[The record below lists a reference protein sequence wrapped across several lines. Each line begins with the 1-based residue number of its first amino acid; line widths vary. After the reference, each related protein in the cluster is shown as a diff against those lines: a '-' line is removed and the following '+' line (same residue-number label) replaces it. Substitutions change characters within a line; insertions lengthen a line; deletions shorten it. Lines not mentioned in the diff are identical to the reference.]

1 MIPVLQGKHIVLGV
15 TGSIAAYKAVFLASR
30 LHQAGAVVDVIMTDA
45 AMELVR
51 PLTFQ
56 AITHRPVVTT
66 MFSLLAETEIGHVT
80 LAKQADLLLIA
91 PATANT
97 IARLAAGLTDNM
109 LAATA
114 LATRAPIVI
123 APAMETGMWE
133 NPLTQ
138 ANLVRLKET
147 RDVTV
152 ISPAAG
158 HLASDVSGIGR
169 MVEPDEIVEVVRV
182 VLGRH
187 GDLAGRHVIVTAGGT
202 REPIDPVRFVGN
214 HSSGKMGYALAAA
227 TRDRGAR
234 VTLIHAET
242 SLAPIYAVTDIPVTT
257 AQQMRD
263 AVFSCLPGADAVL
276 MAAAVADFRPV
287 VASNHKIKKRP
298 DTTGLTIE
306 MERTPDILAEVGH
319 WRRSRRSSAPPPL
332 HPSAPPLPILVG
344 FAAET
349 EDLIGNARAK
359 LESKGADLI
368 VANPVPQAFGSDLN
382 QATLLLADGTVEEL
396 PLLSKAELSERIL
409 DAVVRKLSESW

>member
-1 MIPVLQGKHIVLGV
+1 MIPVLRDRHIVLGV

-51 PLTFQ
+51 PLSFQ

-80 LAKQADLLLIA
+80 LAKQADLMLIA
-91 PATANT
+91 PATANS
-97 IARLAAGLTDNM
+97 IARLAAGLADNM
-109 LAATA
+109 LTATA

-138 ANLVRLKET
+138 ANLARLKEL
-147 RDVTV
+147 RDLTV
-152 ISPAAG
+152 VGPATG
-158 HLASDVSGIGR
+158 HLASDASGLGR
-169 MVEPDEIVEVVRV
+169 MAEPDEIVEAVRV

-187 GDLAGRHVIVTAGGT
+187 GDLAGRHVVVTAGGT

-214 HSSGKMGYALAAA
+214 HASGKMGYALATAA
-227 TRDRGAR
+227 RDRGAR
-234 VTLIHAET
+234 VTLIHGET
-242 SLAPIYAVTDIPVTT
+242 GLAPIYAVTDVAVPTV
-257 AQQMRD
+257 QQMHD
-263 AVFSCLPGADAVL
+263 AVFAALPDADALV

-287 VASNHKIKKRP
+287 TTSDHKIKKQP
-298 DTTGLTIE
+298 DTTGLIVE
-306 MERTPDILAEVGH
+306 LERTPDILAEVGR
-319 WRRSRRSSAPPPL
+319 WRKTDGGAVPARPV
-332 HPSAPPLPILVG
+332 LVG

-349 EDLIGNARAK
+349 EDLVRNARAK

-368 VANPVPQAFGSDLN
+368 VANPVPQTFGSDLN

-396 PLLSKAELSERIL
+396 PLLTKAELSERIL
-409 DAVVRKLSESW
+409 DVVVRQLSQVPGEGGSTR